1 MSDDEKL
8 EPVLDYKERFGEHYD
23 AAGRLIPDAPVMVDR
38 GPLKGLAVSN
48 GYLYVKPYK
57 KVTQAGLVVPNPDK
71 ERETRFVVYGASSG
85 MWDNG
90 VFRKSY
96 LKVGDVVMM
105 DPVRANQRGG
115 LSDFTWGSERYLCAK
130 IDCVSSVVTVDE
142 PDVARIVKPNE
153 RKLTLQ

>member
-8 EPVLDYKERFGEHYD
+8 EPVRDYAERFSVGSEPGY
-23 AAGRLIPDAPVMVDR
+23 DAPVMVDR

-71 ERETRFVVYGASSG
+71 EQETRFVVYGASSG

-130 IDCVSSVVTVDE
+130 MDCVSSIVTVEE